1 MTHDL
6 PKLAMIGVTK
16 RFGGV
21 LALDAVDF
29 ELRRGEVMALV
40 GDNGAGK
47 STLIK
52 VMSGAHRAGR
62 GRDAAR
68 WARGRGFAGPQ
79 DAWAAGVATI
89 YQELALAGKMS
100 IADNIFLGRE
110 LVRRIGGIG
119 FLDRAAMRRRADELL
134 RDLDVHVPDLEIWVE
149 ALSGGQRQGVAIA
162 RALNIDADLIV
173 MDEPT
178 AALAVAEVRK
188 VLGFID
194 RLRAQ
199 GKSVVLISHNIQD
212 VFAITDRITVLRQ
225 GRRVPC
231 ATRGQRRPRR
241 SSGSSPGRSRPRD
254 GRRPNEAQ
262 CTRRYVHESNPA
274 GRTGRGAGVCRGG
287 RRARRPRPASPSSP
301 RSRASPTTS
310 RCGRVRRRQRPSSA

>member
-1 MTHDL
+1 MTDL
-6 PKLAMIGVTK
+6 PKLAMTGITK

-21 LALDAVDF
+21 LALDGVDL

-52 VMSGAHRAGR
+52 VMSGAHRPDAGEMALD
-62 GRDAAR
+62 GEPVA
-68 WARGRGFAGPQ
+68 FAGPQ

-89 YQELALAGKMS
+89 YQELALAGKMP

-110 LVRRIGGIG
+110 IVRRVAGVA
-119 FLDRAAMRRRADELL
+119 FLDRGAMRRRADELL
-134 RDLDVHVPDLEIWVE
+134 RDLDVHVPDLDVRVE

-178 AALAVAEVRK
+178 AALAVAEARK

-212 VFAITDRITVLRQ
+212 VFAISDRITVLRQ
-225 GRRVPC
+225 GRRAAVRDTR
-231 ATRGQRRPRR
+231 ATTPEEIIGFIT
-241 SSGSSPGRSRPRD
+241 GAF
-254 GRRPNEAQ
+254 EA
-262 CTRRYVHESNPA
+262 
-274 GRTGRGAGVCRGG
+274 
-287 RRARRPRPASPSSP
+287 ARRPPLERASTRQEASPC
-301 RSRASPTTS
+301 T
-310 RCGRVRRRQRPSSA
+310 QR

>member
-1 MTHDL
+1 
-6 PKLAMIGVTK
+6 MIGVTK

-52 VMSGAHRAGR
+52 VMSGAHRADVGEMLLD
-62 GRDAAR
+62 GEVVE
-68 WARGRGFAGPQ
+68 FADPQ

-110 LVRRIGGIG
+110 MVRRIGGIG
-119 FLDRAAMRRRADELL
+119 FLDRAAMRRRANELL
-134 RDLDVHVPDLEIWVE
+134 RDLDVQVPNLEIWVE
-149 ALSGGQRQGVAIA
+149 SLSGGQRQGVAIA
-162 RALNIDADLIV
+162 RALNIDTDLII

-212 VFAITDRITVLRQ
+212 VFTITDRITVLRQ
-225 GRRVPC
+225 GRRVAVRDTQTTTPEEIIGFITG
-231 ATRGQRRPRR
+231 AFETARRAP
-241 SSGSSPGRSRPRD
+241 S
-254 GRRPNEAQ
+254 E
-262 CTRRYVHESNPA
+262 
-274 GRTGRGAGVCRGG
+274 RGAVHKEV
-287 RRARRPRPASPSSP
+287 RP
-301 RSRASPTTS
+301 
-310 RCGRVRRRQRPSSA
+310 